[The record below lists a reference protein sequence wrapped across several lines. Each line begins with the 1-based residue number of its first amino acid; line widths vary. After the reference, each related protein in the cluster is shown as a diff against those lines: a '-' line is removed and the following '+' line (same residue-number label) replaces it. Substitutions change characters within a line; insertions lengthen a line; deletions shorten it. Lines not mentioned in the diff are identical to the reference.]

1 MERRFVC
8 MPLVWSVALL
18 VSFVAG
24 CAGKGEVRQF
34 DLQPKQSAAPSAGV
48 EPVKIVIEPFEDR
61 RTNKTR
67 IGNRS
72 HLWGGVT
79 HFDVTGGRPAELIAQ
94 RLAHRLQTRGW
105 GGRPWNVR
113 LEQAGS
119 SADADILITGEV
131 EELSANAKSRLFS
144 TVIETKQRLVIQAKN
159 RADNSSTTRMIEGAR
174 TRTVFWFEDE
184 DVRELLADTINDGLD
199 RFIADTTIAENGLRS
214 IR

>member
-1 MERRFVC
+1 MERSCLHV
-8 MPLVWSVALL
+8 PLVWGVVML
-18 VSFVAG
+18 VSSVVG
-24 CAGKGEVRQF
+24 CAGKGEVRHF
-34 DLQPKQSAAPSAGV
+34 DLQPKQSAVPTTGV
-48 EPVKIVIEPFEDR
+48 EPVKIVVEPFEDR
-61 RTNKTR
+61 RTNSTR
-67 IGNRS
+67 IGSRS

-94 RLAHRLQTRGW
+94 QLAHRLQTRGW
-105 GGRPWNVR
+105 GDRPWNVR

-119 SADADILITGEV
+119 STDADILITGEV

-184 DVRELLADTINDGLD
+184 DVRDLLMDTINDGID
-199 RFIADTTIAENGLRS
+199 RFVIDTKIAQNGLRS
-214 IR
+214 VR

>member
-1 MERRFVC
+1 MERSFLHRS
-8 MPLVWSVALL
+8 LVWGMALL
-18 VSFVAG
+18 VSSVVG

-34 DLQPKQSAAPSAGV
+34 DLQPKQSDAPSAGV
-48 EPVKIVIEPFEDR
+48 EPVKIVIEPFEDKR
-61 RTNKTR
+61 ATTTR
-67 IGNRS
+67 IGSRS

-94 RLAHRLQTRGW
+94 QLAHRLQTRGW

-159 RADNSSTTRMIEGAR
+159 RVDNSSTTRMIEGAR

-184 DVRELLADTINDGLD
+184 DVRDLLMDTINDGID
-199 RFIADTTIAENGLRS
+199 RFVIDTKIAQNGLRS
-214 IR
+214 VR